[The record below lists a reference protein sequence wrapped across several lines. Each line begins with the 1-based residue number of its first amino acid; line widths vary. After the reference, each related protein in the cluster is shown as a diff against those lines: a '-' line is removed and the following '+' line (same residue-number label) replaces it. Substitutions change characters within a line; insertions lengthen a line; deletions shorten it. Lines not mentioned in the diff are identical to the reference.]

1 MKGIRRK
8 QMARSISPVLDG
20 PQACG
25 NTASSRGSTQNDA
38 APTRPAATSLPAG
51 LAEQEQA
58 LISEPA
64 ATDRH
69 VSAHEQAHL
78 AAAGPYATIGAS
90 YTIATGPDGK
100 QYAVGGEAS
109 LDTPAVWGDPEATIQ
124 KARVIEAVANAPSDP
139 SSQDR
144 AVAAAAIAMEQV
156 AGLDLSKSQQA
167 ADLSLVTSAYGQ
179 KSDGEAT
186 QHLLSMTA

>member
-1 MKGIRRK
+1 
-8 QMARSISPVLDG
+8 
-20 PQACG
+20 
-25 NTASSRGSTQNDA
+25 
-38 APTRPAATSLPAG
+38 
-51 LAEQEQA
+51 
-58 LISEPA
+58 
-64 ATDRH
+64 
-69 VSAHEQAHL
+69 
-78 AAAGPYATIGAS
+78 
-90 YTIATGPDGK
+90 
-100 QYAVGGEAS
+100 
-109 LDTPAVWGDPEATIQ
+109 
-124 KARVIEAVANAPSDP
+124 VANAPSDP